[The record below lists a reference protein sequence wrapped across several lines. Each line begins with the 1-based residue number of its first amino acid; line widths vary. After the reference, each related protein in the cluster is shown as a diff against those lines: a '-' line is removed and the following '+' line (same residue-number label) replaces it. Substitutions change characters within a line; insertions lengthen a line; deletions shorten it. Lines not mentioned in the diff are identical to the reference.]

1 MEFERMMRD
10 PEDIQ
15 PTFQPNSSRIEK
27 KRRKMSADNIKIFIE
42 NQDIWKKKK
51 EEKSPRCTDIRED
64 VRRVAHDDTT
74 CFTG

>member
-15 PTFQPNSSRIEK
+15 PSFQPNSSRTEK

-51 EEKSPRCTDIRED
+51 EEKIKQE
-64 VRRVAHDDTT
+64 
-74 CFTG
+74 